1 MKMSN
6 SFIITRKEYPN
17 DELSI
22 SSKLL
27 IKSGMIYKNESGVY
41 TYLPLGFKVLEN
53 IKKIIREEMFKNNI
67 EEVLLPSL
75 IPSDILKDSGK
86 SKSFNEET
94 FNLKS
99 RNNKDYTLCPTHE
112 DLFAMIVKDK
122 IKSYRDLH
130 FTLFQIS
137 NKFRDEI
144 KTEYGLVRKK
154 EFYMADAYSFDS
166 SDGGL
171 DISYDK
177 MYQIFLNIFKRL
189 NLNILI
195 PRANPLSL
203 NGVESEEFQAI
214 CDYGDN
220 KIVKCKSCP
229 YCTNIEYAYS
239 RDLYKKEN
247 INIKT
252 KELVKKDNF
261 KLNSDYIKTI
271 IIKVNDEYKM
281 LLLKNNANINMYRLS
296 KMFNTNDI
304 ELASIDDFKEL
315 NIPHKFVGPINTKL
329 EIIADN
335 EIKLIS
341 NASCGSNKEGYY
353 YINVNPGI
361 DFKVSKYADI
371 KLFDRNSLCP
381 RCKSECDILPGIE
394 VGHIFKLEDNYSK
407 VYDLKYLNESNE
419 IEYVHG
425 GSYGIGLDRCIDAI
439 VEQHHDENGII
450 WPMEV
455 SPYKVTIIV
464 INMDNKDAI
473 KYANKLYNKLNDLN
487 IETLLDDRRVSPGV
501 KFNDSDLIGIPI
513 RITVGNKL
521 NEGYVEYKLRNK
533 EESNDIS
540 IDEIIVKIIDE
551 IDENVDKLY

>member
-1 MKMSN
+1 MRMSE
-6 SFIITRKEYPN
+6 SFFITRKELPN
-17 DELSI
+17 DEVSI
-22 SSKLL
+22 SSKYL
-27 IKSGMIYKNESGVY
+27 IKSGMIYKNDNGIY
-41 TYLPLGFKVLEN
+41 TYLPFGLRVLEN
-53 IKKIIREEMFKNNI
+53 IKKIIREEMKENKA

-75 IPSDILKDSGK
+75 ISNDVLKDSGK
-86 SKSFNEET
+86 SKSFNEEI
-94 FNLKS
+94 FNIVS
-99 RNNKDYTLCPTHE
+99 RNNKEYSLCPTHE

-154 EFYMADAYSFDS
+154 EFYMADAYSFDAN
-166 SDGGL
+166 DGGL

-177 MYQIFLNIFKRL
+177 MYQTFNKIFKRMDL
-189 NLNILI
+189 DVLVS
-195 PRANPLSL
+195 RANPLSL

-214 CDYGDN
+214 CNYGDN

-239 RDLYKKEN
+239 LDKYKKES
-247 INIKT
+247 IDIKK
-252 KELVKKDNF
+252 KELIRKENF
-261 KLNSDYIKTI
+261 ELKSDYIKSI
-271 IIKVNDEYKM
+271 VIKVDEEYKM
-281 LLLKNNANINMYRLS
+281 ILLKNNAQINTYRLS
-296 KMFNTNDI
+296 KIFPNSNIEFANNEDLEKLGITNKYI
-304 ELASIDDFKEL
+304 
-315 NIPHKFVGPINTKL
+315 GPIDIDFD
-329 EIIADN
+329 IIADN
-335 EIKLIS
+335 EIKLLQ

-381 RCKSECDILPGIE
+381 RCKSECDILNGIE

-419 IEYVHG
+419 IEYVHQ
-425 GSYGIGLDRCIDAI
+425 GSYGIGIDRCIDAI

-455 SPYKVTIIV
+455 SPFKVCIV
-464 INMDNKDAI
+464 IINTDDKDAL
-473 KYANKLYNKLNDLN
+473 KYAKKLHDKLNDLK
-487 IETLLDDRRVSPGV
+487 IDTLLDDRNCSAGI
-501 KFNDSDLIGIPI
+501 KFNDMDLIGIPI

-521 NEGYVEYKLRNK
+521 NEKLVEYKLRDSN
-533 EESNDIS
+533 ESKDIDIDIVISKITNDINRS
-540 IDEIIVKIIDE
+540 
-551 IDENVDKLY
+551 Y

>member
-1 MKMSN
+1 MRMSE
-6 SFIITRKEYPN
+6 SFFITRKELPN
-17 DELSI
+17 DEVSI
-22 SSKLL
+22 SSKYL
-27 IKSGMIYKNESGVY
+27 IKSGMIYKNDNGIY
-41 TYLPLGFKVLEN
+41 TYLPFGLRVLEN
-53 IKKIIREEMFKNNI
+53 IKKIIREEMKENKA

-75 IPSDILKDSGK
+75 ISNDVLKDSGK
-86 SKSFNEET
+86 SKSFNEEI
-94 FNLKS
+94 FNIVS
-99 RNNKDYTLCPTHE
+99 RNNKEYSLCPTHE

-154 EFYMADAYSFDS
+154 EFYMADAYSFDAN
-166 SDGGL
+166 DGGL

-177 MYQIFLNIFKRL
+177 MYQTFNKIFKRMDL
-189 NLNILI
+189 DVLVS
-195 PRANPLSL
+195 RANPLSL

-214 CDYGDN
+214 CNYGDN

-239 RDLYKKEN
+239 LDKYKKES
-247 INIKT
+247 IDIKK
-252 KELVKKDNF
+252 KELIRKENF
-261 KLNSDYIKTI
+261 ELKSDYIKSI
-271 IIKVNDEYKM
+271 VIKVDEEYKM
-281 LLLKNNANINMYRLS
+281 ILLKNNAQINTYRLS
-296 KMFNTNDI
+296 KIFPNSNIEFANNEDLEKLGITNKYI
-304 ELASIDDFKEL
+304 
-315 NIPHKFVGPINTKL
+315 GPIDIDFD
-329 EIIADN
+329 IIADN
-335 EIKLIS
+335 EIKLLQ

-381 RCKSECDILPGIE
+381 RCKSECDILNGIE

-419 IEYVHG
+419 IEYVHQ
-425 GSYGIGLDRCIDAI
+425 GSYGIGIDRCIDAI

-455 SPYKVTIIV
+455 SPFKVCIV
-464 INMDNKDAI
+464 IINTDDKDAL
-473 KYANKLYNKLNDLN
+473 KYAKKLHDKLNDLK
-487 IETLLDDRRVSPGV
+487 IDTLLDDRNCSAGI
-501 KFNDSDLIGIPI
+501 KFNDMDLIGIPI
-513 RITVGNKL
+513 RITEGNKL
-521 NEGYVEYKLRNK
+521 NEKLVEYKLRDSN
-533 EESNDIS
+533 ESKDIDIDIVISKITNDINRS
-540 IDEIIVKIIDE
+540 
-551 IDENVDKLY
+551 Y